1 MRILYPVIG
10 GSGVEIYSERLVAGL
25 DPLGCKGQL
34 LRFSPAWEYF
44 PWGLRWARNR
54 VAPLDKRLRPRS
66 RQRRLWMLLFSCRQ
80 ATGSDA
86 APQFD

>member
-1 MRILYPVIG
+1 MRVLYPVIG

-25 DPLGCKGQL
+25 DAIGLEGTVAAILSGVGIFSVGSEMGVELGSPRDKG
-34 LRFSPAWEYF
+34 
-44 PWGLRWARNR
+44 
-54 VAPLDKRLRPRS
+54 LRPRS